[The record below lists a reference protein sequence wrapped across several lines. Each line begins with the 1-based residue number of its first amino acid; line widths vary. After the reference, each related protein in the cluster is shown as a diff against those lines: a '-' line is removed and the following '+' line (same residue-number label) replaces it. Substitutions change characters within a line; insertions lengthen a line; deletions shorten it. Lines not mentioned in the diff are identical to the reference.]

1 MKHPRNIFL
10 VGPMGAGKSAVGRQ
24 LARSLR
30 LAFADSDDEVESR
43 TGVDIPFIFE
53 KEGEAGF
60 RKREAAAI
68 DDLSKI
74 DGVVLAT
81 GGGAVVNPES
91 RSRLGGRGFVIYL
104 YTSVDQQLSR
114 TNKGRQR
121 PLLESGDRRDT
132 LDALLQLRDPLYR
145 EIADLVVDTNGRKV
159 SSVAKEIIE
168 QIS

>member
-68 DDLSKI
+68 DDLSKM

-81 GGGAVVNPES
+81 GGGAVVNPDS
-91 RSRLGGRGFVIYL
+91 RSRLGGRGLVIYL

>member
-24 LARSLR
+24 LARTLH
-30 LAFADSDDEVESR
+30 LTFMDSDDEIESR

-53 KEGEAGF
+53 KEGEEGF

-68 DDLSKI
+68 DDLTRI

-81 GGGAVVNPES
+81 GGGAIVNPDS

-104 YTSVDQQLSR
+104 HTTVDQQFAR
-114 TNKGRQR
+114 TNRGRER
-121 PLLESGDRRDT
+121 PLLENGDRRDI
-132 LDALLQLRDPLYR
+132 LESLLRDRDPLYR
-145 EIADLVVDTNGRKV
+145 EIADLVVSTDGRKV
-159 SSVAKEIIE
+159 HSVASEIIQ
-168 QIS
+168 QIT